1 MKNTESQNWYN
12 LPVYYDVSFSHEMR
26 EELQFLKK
34 ICQSYRYQGRL
45 RLLEPACGT
54 GRLLAPLVKEGF
66 DCTGL
71 DINPHSLRYLKDKLQ
86 RHGLHAKLLQADM
99 SDFMTRH
106 RFDIAFCTVDTFR
119 HLLTEQQA
127 LAHLQCMA
135 RALRPTGIYVLGMHL
150 LTDAEIKSRVIRWQ
164 NSRGRLTVKTA
175 MSLVELDRK
184 KRRET
189 LKVVMQPITNVK
201 KDIHVSVYDLR
212 TYTLSQFHSLLVKS
226 GQFRLVAA
234 YGEYYDLESP
244 LQLNERCEYAV
255 FILQRI

>member
-1 MKNTESQNWYN
+1 MKKTESQNWYN

-26 EELQFLKK
+26 DELQFLKK
-34 ICQSYRYQGRL
+34 ICESYRYRGRL

-54 GRLLAPLVKEGF
+54 GRLLLPLAKNGF

-71 DINPHSLRYLKDKLQ
+71 DINPHSLCYLKDKLQ
-86 RHGLHAKLLQADM
+86 RQGLHARVIHADM
-99 SDFMTRH
+99 SDFRIRY

-135 RALRPTGIYVLGMHL
+135 KALKPAGIYVLGLHL
-150 LTDAEIKSRVIRWQ
+150 LTDVEIKSRVIRWK
-164 NSRGRLTVKTA
+164 NSRGRLTVKTT

-189 LKVVMQPITNVK
+189 LKVVLQPVTNVNK
-201 KDIHVSVYDLR
+201 EKHVSIYDLR
-212 TYTLSQFHSLLVKS
+212 TYTLKQFQNLLAKS
-226 GQFRLVAA
+226 GQFRIITA
-234 YGEYYDLESP
+234 YDEYYDLNSP
-244 LQLNERCEYAV
+244 IQLNDRSEYAV
-255 FILQRI
+255 FILERI